1 MCPSNATSVELGS
14 AGCFVPVRG
23 PKNMEEEAAVVIE
36 FSLRV
41 VGTSFAN
48 IADDLG
54 VASDPKEVLQL
65 LVRQDAAEAF
75 SAVGVSV
82 SLADISISGV
92 EAGPGSVIFDV
103 SVIIPTGLGAA
114 ATEAEIFE
122 GLLDVGRLSADPGME
137 LLADSPEVLFH
148 RTKLA
153 LNASVAVEE
162 PAQARD
168 NLPSDMRDTRTW
180 LHKLPLP
187 WPYILGILLGVVV
200 VLYVGLRL
208 RQGTRAFLFRRE
220 LSAKTKGSKGTA
232 KSKAKKRDLGV
243 LGQKAL
249 SKLAAFKKEK
259 AKEPLER
266 MWERRSQ
273 GQAYYS
279 DYTT

>member
-1 MCPSNATSVELGS
+1 MGEGGAKWVLRGKRTSVV
-14 AGCFVPVRG
+14 APR
-23 PKNMEEEAAVVIE
+23 
-36 FSLRV
+36 R
-41 VGTSFAN
+41 
-48 IADDLG
+48 IAT
-54 VASDPKEVLQL
+54 VARAHVCEV
-65 LVRQDAAEAF
+65 
-75 SAVGVSV
+75 
-82 SLADISISGV
+82 
-92 EAGPGSVIFDV
+92 
-103 SVIIPTGLGAA
+103 
-114 ATEAEIFE
+114 
-122 GLLDVGRLSADPGME
+122 
-137 LLADSPEVLFH
+137 
-148 RTKLA
+148 K
-153 LNASVAVEE
+153 E

-180 LHKLPLP
+180 LDKLPLP
-187 WPYILGILLGVVV
+187 WPYILGILLGVLV
-200 VLYVGLRL
+200 VLYVGLRF
-208 RQGTRAFLFRRE
+208 RQGIRAFLFRRE